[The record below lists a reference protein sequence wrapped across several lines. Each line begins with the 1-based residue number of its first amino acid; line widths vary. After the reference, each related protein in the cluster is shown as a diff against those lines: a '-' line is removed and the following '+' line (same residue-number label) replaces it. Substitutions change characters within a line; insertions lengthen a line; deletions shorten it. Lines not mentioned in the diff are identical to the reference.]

1 MYRSAFSHRDRK
13 VHCCYNSIMALSPD
27 AYNSVTWRS
36 PNAASSKCMWKSLK
50 SGPRHT
56 NTALCQTLK
65 SPSCDCFIYLF
76 LLLAILTDFV
86 FDKTIHSVF
95 EPTWEFSIHNNLE
108 KFLLTSQ
115 IHVLFTLCLESTTP
129 HSVTAASKETER
141 LFWGS
146 SGPPCDPSFN

>member
-1 MYRSAFSHRDRK
+1 MYRSAFSHRDWK

-86 FDKTIHSVF
+86 FDKTIHSVL

-115 IHVLFTLCLESTTP
+115 IHVLFRNCCIKGNRKSILRILWTSLWSL
-129 HSVTAASKETER
+129 
-141 LFWGS
+141 LQLMFS
-146 SGPPCDPSFN
+146 SYYVQ